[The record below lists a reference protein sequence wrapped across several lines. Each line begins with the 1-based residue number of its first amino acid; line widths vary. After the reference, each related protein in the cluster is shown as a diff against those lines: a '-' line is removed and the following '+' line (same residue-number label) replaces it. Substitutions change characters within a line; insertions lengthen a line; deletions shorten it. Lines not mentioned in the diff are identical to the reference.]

1 MPNECSERMLPHRS
15 VVVKRGDDPR
25 PSVMDMNRRTLI
37 ATIGGA
43 VLAAFSP
50 FTGRAAGQS
59 AFSFGLTPVFLDS
72 DIELLN
78 ELQSY
83 LSDAM
88 GLPVTLVKRRTYQE
102 ITALLLSGE
111 LDAAWICGFPF
122 VQHADK
128 LALVA
133 VPLYRQQPLYQSYI
147 IVPADRAIAGWE
159 ELKGDIHA
167 FSDPDSNSGYLVT
180 AALLAEHN
188 QSPAKFFAK
197 TFFTYGHRNVIR
209 AVASGLAHSGSVD
222 GYVWDV
228 MSVREPDLVSRTKVL
243 RHSELLGFP
252 PIACLRSRHDSEEIG
267 RLTDALVSIA
277 GNPHGVKILTMLQLD
292 GFAVEPESTFS
303 GIAANYALVQL
314 KGG

>member
-1 MPNECSERMLPHRS
+1 MIKGITPM
-15 VVVKRGDDPR
+15 K
-25 PSVMDMNRRTLI
+25 RRTLVKAI
-37 ATIGGA
+37 AGMG
-43 VLAAFSP
+43 LAQSLPFSKS
-50 FTGRAAGQS
+50 AAAQEP
-59 AFSFGLTPVFLDS
+59 FSFGLTPVFLDS

-78 ELQSY
+78 ELEAY
-83 LSDAM
+83 LSEAM
-88 GLPVTLVKRRTYQE
+88 SRPVSLVKRRTYQE

-133 VPLYRQQPLYQSYI
+133 VPLYRKKPLYESYI
-147 IVPADRAIAGWE
+147 IVPANRAVTRWE

-180 AALLAEHN
+180 AALLA
-188 QSPAKFFAK
+188 QSELTPGTFFSK

-209 AVASGLAHSGSVD
+209 AVASGLSQSGSVD

-228 MSVREPDLVSRTKVL
+228 MSAREPELVSQTKVL
-243 RHSELLGFP
+243 RRSEELGFP
-252 PIACLRSRHDSEEIG
+252 PIACLRTNLDTEEIEQ
-267 RLTDALVSIA
+267 LADALVSISKNET
-277 GNPHGVKILTMLQLD
+277 GRKVLSMLQLD
-292 GFAVEPESTFS
+292 GFAVEPETTYA
-303 GIAANYALVQL
+303 GIAAKYELVQR